1 MNDHPQDSIP
11 AFVLGALDADEA
23 ILVSRH
29 LAACPAC
36 RAEAAAFHA
45 AVAELPY
52 AAAPHTPPP
61 HVKRQLFARIAA
73 TAPGEHAAALPGLP
87 ARPRSRWMGVVA
99 AGSLA
104 LALAFGAMM
113 VDARSRVAT
122 LTARI
127 EQAERRV
134 AQMSGQLTQGPD
146 AAIFIAAPQT
156 VGRRLASPD
165 QRASAMMYMQPDNP
179 HAVLIVQGLQPAAPG
194 TTYQFW
200 LARPGEQV
208 PSSTFDVTQAGTA
221 MVMID
226 APAPVSQYD
235 QVMVTVERA
244 GGSRLPSDQVLLSG
258 LLGSLQHALARR

>member
-23 ILVSRH
+23 FQISRH
-29 LAACPAC
+29 LSRCPAC
-36 RAEAAAFHA
+36 RAEAEAFHA

-73 TAPGEHAAALPGLP
+73 TAATEHAGASQ
-87 ARPRSRWMGVVA
+87 ARPGARSRWMGVVA

-113 VDARSRVAT
+113 VDARSKVAT
-122 LTARI
+122 LTARV
-127 EQAERRV
+127 EQAEQRV

-179 HAVLIVQGLQPAAPG
+179 HAVLVVQGLQPAAPG

-226 APAPVSQYD
+226 APAPVNQYD
-235 QVMVTVERA
+235 QVMVTVERD